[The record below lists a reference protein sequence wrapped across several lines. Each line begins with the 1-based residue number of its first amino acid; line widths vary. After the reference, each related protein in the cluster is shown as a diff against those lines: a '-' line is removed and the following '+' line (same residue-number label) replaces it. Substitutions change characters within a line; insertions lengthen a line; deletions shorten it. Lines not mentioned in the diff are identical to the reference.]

1 MLKRRH
7 IWWATIGAALL
18 FLLALYFIS
27 FRVASSTTETEH
39 SLSTYRTGET
49 LPPSMRSPFVLSYAV
64 TGEGR
69 ISNVLATALQAALEQ
84 ETAVD
89 TATLLPDPQKIQDQP
104 VLLIDLTTDRLWTPF
119 YGRGALRAQLFYAY
133 DGDAP
138 WPLDE
143 PVVFRVSPAVKADGQ
158 ITVTDSTWGL
168 LSKPAY
174 DRYLAQ
180 TLAEAIAAAL
190 QSNTFE
196 SQRN

>member
-1 MLKRRH
+1 
-7 IWWATIGAALL
+7 
-18 FLLALYFIS
+18 
-27 FRVASSTTETEH
+27 
-39 SLSTYRTGET
+39 
-49 LPPSMRSPFVLSYAV
+49 MRSPFVLSYAV

-69 ISNVLATALQAALEQ
+69 IPSILATALQAELEE

-119 YGRGALRAQLFYAY
+119 YGHGALTAQLFYAY

-158 ITVTDSTWGL
+158 FTVTDRTWGL
-168 LSKPAY
+168 ISRPAY
-174 DRYLAQ
+174 DNYLAQ

-190 QSNTFE
+190 QSNAFE
-196 SQRN
+196 SPRN